1 MTTDFSRPSA
11 RIYAF
16 PVGGR
21 RFVGAARDE
30 SRTATDPSTRAISGD
45 TVGEAWHGEAWY
57 HESAIQEAK
66 RTSEC

>member
-21 RFVGAARDE
+21 RCVGAARDE

-45 TVGEAWHGEAWY
+45 AVGEAWY